1 MEFVAGFCNL
11 ESLSAGGG
19 KAPKKKTNSPPKM
32 HSGNTTMVASYHM
45 KNSSPTMLPQR
56 AMSLVPFQV
65 QMPPDQALFS
75 QVASI
80 VDRLPV
86 DRRLHTMQE
95 VPAMTHMLQ
104 HSVMQ
109 QQQQQI
115 QQQPQQQTV
124 LNITLQVT
132 SEIYWV
138 FCQNHKFPK
147 DFHYRF

>member
-1 MEFVAGFCNL
+1 MLEDDFGDAGGGPGGA
-11 ESLSAGGG
+11 AGGG
-19 KAPKKKTNSPPKM
+19 KMTKKKTNSPPKM

-86 DRRLHTMQE
+86 GQLISECLFDF
-95 VPAMTHMLQ
+95 
-104 HSVMQ
+104 
-109 QQQQQI
+109 
-115 QQQPQQQTV
+115 
-124 LNITLQVT
+124 LN
-132 SEIYWV
+132 
-138 FCQNHKFPK
+138 FPK
-147 DFHYRF
+147 KTTKHLTNFCPRI

>member
-1 MEFVAGFCNL
+1 
-11 ESLSAGGG
+11 
-19 KAPKKKTNSPPKM
+19 
-32 HSGNTTMVASYHM
+32 
-45 KNSSPTMLPQR
+45 
-56 AMSLVPFQV
+56 
-65 QMPPDQALFS
+65 
-75 QVASI
+75 
-80 VDRLPV
+80 
-86 DRRLHTMQE
+86 MQE

-124 LNITLQVT
+124 LNMTLQVT

-147 DFHYRF
+147 DFHYRFDKFFDVSTAVFVMSKKRKNNLSKKQSFFFFLFFSTFSQVIHLLMVLANSKAF

>member
-1 MEFVAGFCNL
+1 
-11 ESLSAGGG
+11 
-19 KAPKKKTNSPPKM
+19 
-32 HSGNTTMVASYHM
+32 MVASYHM

-109 QQQQQI
+109 QQQQI

-124 LNITLQVT
+124 LNMTLQVT
-132 SEIYWV
+132 S
-138 FCQNHKFPK
+138 KFIGFSVK
-147 DFHYRF
+147 ITNFRKISKYRFDKFFGVFVMSKKRKNNLSKACFIKIQPLF